1 MTAPKVK
8 RSPSGEL
15 LVERFS
21 TPRRIEHIIAIITFA
36 TLVITGLPQKFDGSN
51 LGHWIIGALGGLDH
65 TRYIHRIAGVVFSVH
80 AVAHIMAFVVGLL
93 TRKMRM
99 SLIPVPQDLRDAW
112 QNLMFYLGR
121 VKKPPRLPK
130 FDYRQKFEYIGM
142 VMGGL
147 VMVFSGLILMYPM
160 EIARMLPGETIPAAL
175 VAHSSEAV
183 LALLVLVV
191 WHMYS
196 VILSPDVFPLDT
208 SMFTGY
214 MTAEELKHHHRAEY
228 DEVFPDGQPDE
239 LAGEL
244 ESVDLPKPRQNV

>member
-1 MTAPKVK
+1 MSTPKLK
-8 RSPSGEL
+8 RSATGEL
-15 LVERFS
+15 LIERFS
-21 TPRRIEHIIAIITFA
+21 PARRVEHIIAIATFV
-36 TLVITGLPQKFDGSN
+36 TLVVTGLPQKFDGSE
-51 LGHWIIGALGGLDH
+51 LGHWVVAVLGGLDT
-65 TRYIHRIAGVVFSVH
+65 TRFIHRVAGVAFSVH
-80 AVAHIMAFVVGLL
+80 AVVHIGAFVVGVL
-93 TRKMRM
+93 TRRM
-99 SLIPVPQDLRDAW
+99 PMTLMPVPQDLRDAW
-112 QNLMFYLGR
+112 DNLNFYLGR
-121 VKKPPRLPK
+121 RPKPPRLPK

-160 EIARMLPGETIPAAL
+160 DVARLLPGETIPAAL

-214 MTAEELKHHHRAEY
+214 MTAHEVKEHHRKEY
-228 DEVFPDGQPDE
+228 DEIFPDGPPEDLE
-239 LAGEL
+239 GE
-244 ESVDLPKPRQNV
+244 SADLPPTRKTG